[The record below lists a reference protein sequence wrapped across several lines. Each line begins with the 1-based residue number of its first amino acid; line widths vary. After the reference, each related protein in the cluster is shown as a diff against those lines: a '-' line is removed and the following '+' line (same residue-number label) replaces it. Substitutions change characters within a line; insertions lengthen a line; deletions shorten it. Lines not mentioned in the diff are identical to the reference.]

1 LSLIEQE
8 LLPVGKISGV
18 FGIKGWVKVFSFT
31 GYREDILQYSPWL
44 LKKNAA
50 TKTVEVVAG
59 QLQNQLVVAQ
69 LKGIDDRNAAEALM
83 GWEIF
88 IEKSQLPPVK
98 ENEYY
103 WSDLIGL
110 EVENTEGVILGVID
124 SLLETGANDVIV
136 VQGAERQHAVPF
148 IQPQIVLEI
157 DLATRKMRVDWD
169 ADF

>member
-1 LSLIEQE
+1 LSEE
-8 LLPVGKISGV
+8 TLLHVGKISGV

-31 GYREDILQYSPWL
+31 GYREDILQYSPWI
-44 LKKNAA
+44 LKKNAT
-50 TKTVEVVAG
+50 TKIVEVIAG

-69 LKGIDDRNAAEALM
+69 IKGIDDRNVAETLI

-88 IEKSQLPPVK
+88 VEKSQLPAAK

-110 EVENTEGVILGVID
+110 EVENTEGVVLGVID
-124 SLLETGANDVIV
+124 NLLETGANDVII
-136 VQGAERQHAVPF
+136 VQGEERQHAIPF
-148 IQPQIVLEI
+148 LQPQIVLEV

>member
-1 LSLIEQE
+1 LLLSEE
-8 LLPVGKISGV
+8 TLLHVGKISGV

-31 GYREDILQYSPWL
+31 GYREDILQYSPWQ
-44 LKKNAA
+44 LKKNGV
-50 TKTVEVVAG
+50 TKHIEIVAG

-69 LKGIDDRNAAEALM
+69 LKGIDDRNAAEALI

-110 EVENTEGVILGVID
+110 EVENTEGVMLGVID

-136 VQGAERQHAVPF
+136 VQDEERQHAIPF
-148 IQPQIVLEI
+148 IQPQVVLEI
-157 DLATRKMRVDWD
+157 DLAARKMRVDWD